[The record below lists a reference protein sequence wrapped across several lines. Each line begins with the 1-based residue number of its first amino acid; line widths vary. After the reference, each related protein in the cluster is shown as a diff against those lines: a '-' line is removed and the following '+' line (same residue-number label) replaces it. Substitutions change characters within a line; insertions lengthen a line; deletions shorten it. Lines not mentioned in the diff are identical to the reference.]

1 MSVINKMLQE
11 LDQRQAAPAPGGS
24 ALRPMRR
31 GVAAGRKGREAF
43 WRLLALLMLAGIVG
57 VAVLMFQLQTQPVVT
72 NLALKAAEDART
84 RSVQIAAPQPVVA
97 PLVPIAGP
105 VQAVPETLPV
115 PAAPGPA
122 SGSLKLAPSIRTP
135 IPPEREGKPSEP
147 RTATMARAKPPAPI
161 GATGASRS
169 PETTTPRSETPA
181 NSAKLEKLD
190 RPRTPHDQAEAEFRR
205 AVALLNE
212 GRIADAQDSLA
223 AALRADR
230 THEAARQALVALLLE
245 QRKIEP
251 ARAVLQ
257 EGLAVNPGN
266 PVFASSLARILIESK
281 EYDSALRTL
290 QGASTAGASRAD
302 FQALVG
308 AVHQRLGR
316 HKEAMEA
323 YQAALR
329 LSSASGSSWIG
340 LGISLEALGHR
351 PEAAEAFRRAIA
363 TGSLSGDLRRFA
375 DTRLR
380 ETQ

>member
-11 LDQRQAAPAPGGS
+11 LDQRQAVPAPGGS

-31 GVAAGRKGREAF
+31 GVAVGRKGREAF

-57 VAVLMFQLQTQPVVT
+57 VAVLVIQLQTQPVVT

-84 RSVQIAAPQPVVA
+84 RSVQIAAPPPIVA
-97 PLVPIAGP
+97 PVAPVAG
-105 VQAVPETLPV
+105 PV
-115 PAAPGPA
+115 PAAPNAETVQAVPNPA
-122 SGSLKLAPSIRTP
+122 PGLLRLATSIQTP
-135 IPPEREGKPSEP
+135 MPAEREKRPSEP
-147 RTATMARAKPPAPI
+147 RTTVTAKATPLASM
-161 GATGASRS
+161 GTTGAMRS
-169 PETTTPRSETPA
+169 PEANTPRSEPPA
-181 NSAKLEKLD
+181 GSAKLEKLD

-205 AVALLNE
+205 AVALMNE
-212 GRIADAQDSLA
+212 GRIADAQESLA

-245 QRKIEP
+245 QRRIEP
-251 ARAVLQ
+251 ARTLLQ
-257 EGLAVNPGN
+257 EGLAVNSGN
-266 PVFASSLARILIESK
+266 PVFASSLARILMESK
-281 EYDSALRTL
+281 DYDGALRTL
-290 QGASTAGASRAD
+290 QGASAAGASRAD

-308 AVHQRLGR
+308 AVQQRLGR
-316 HKEAMEA
+316 HREAMEA

-363 TGSLSGDLRRFA
+363 TGSLTEDLRRFA
-375 DTRLR
+375 ETRLR